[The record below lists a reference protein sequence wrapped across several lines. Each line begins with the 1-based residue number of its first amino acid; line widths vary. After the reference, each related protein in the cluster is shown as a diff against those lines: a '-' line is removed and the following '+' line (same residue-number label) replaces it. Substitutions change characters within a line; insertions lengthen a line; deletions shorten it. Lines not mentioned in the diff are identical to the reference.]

1 MQRHHL
7 TDLPW
12 SRVTADQFKLY
23 GKEYLALVDFFS
35 GFIEVKQL
43 QDIKFSYVIVVLRNN
58 SADMPFRIRL

>member
-23 GKEYLALVDFFS
+23 GKEYLTPVDFYS
-35 GFIEVKQL
+35 GFIEVKKL
-43 QDIKFSYVIVVLRNN
+43 QDIKSSYVIVFLRNN
-58 SADMPFRIRL
+58 SADMAFLIH